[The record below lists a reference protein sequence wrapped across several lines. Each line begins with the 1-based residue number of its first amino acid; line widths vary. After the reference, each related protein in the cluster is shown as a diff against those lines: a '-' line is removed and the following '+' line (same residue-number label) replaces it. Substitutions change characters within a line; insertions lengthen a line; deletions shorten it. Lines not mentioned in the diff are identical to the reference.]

1 MNGLLLDVNLVN
13 PNLHEKC
20 FVYPGD
26 FGPDRPNVPVMQF
39 HCIAEWRDYLLGLQI
54 RSRRVP
60 IVFVNSYNVALRTL
74 LLAWAEPAVIKPAE
88 LQALRSLEAG
98 LRDVYFQLVFEQ
110 EKAKKPKLTRDGF
123 IPGLGRYLG
132 YMAAH
137 DELPPEAHS
146 QAKRDTGNALD
157 VIRNG
162 LAHGNVFNN
171 LPWGGL
177 FESVREMV
185 EHAFRNHPE
194 PSTYPPEIYTSMGA
208 LPSSDSWSM
217 TP

>member
-1 MNGLLLDVNLVN
+1 MNSLQLNINLVN
-13 PNLHEKC
+13 PSLHERS
-20 FVYPGD
+20 FTYPGD
-26 FGPDRPNVPVMQF
+26 FGPDRQNVPVMQF
-39 HCIAEWRDYLLGLQI
+39 YRIAEWRDYLLTLQL
-54 RSRRVP
+54 RSRKVP
-60 IVFVNSYNVALRTL
+60 MVFVNFYNAALRTL

-88 LQALRSLEAG
+88 LQTLRSLEAG
-98 LRDVYFQLVFEQ
+98 LRDVYFQPVFDQ
-110 EKAKKPKLTRDGF
+110 AKARKPTLSRDEF
-123 IPGLGRYLG
+123 MPGLGRYLD

-146 QAKRDTGNALD
+146 PSKRTTGNALD

-162 LAHGNVFNN
+162 LAHGDVFNG

-177 FESVREMV
+177 FESVREVM

-194 PSTYPPEIYTSMGA
+194 PPTYPPNIYATMVAMPTGDP
-208 LPSSDSWSM
+208 LGH